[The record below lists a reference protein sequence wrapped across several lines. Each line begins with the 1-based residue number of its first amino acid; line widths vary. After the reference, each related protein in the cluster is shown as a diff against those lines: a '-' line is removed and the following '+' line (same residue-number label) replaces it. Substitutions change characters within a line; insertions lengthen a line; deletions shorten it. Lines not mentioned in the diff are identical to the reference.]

1 MHEGLFYSRKRVRH
15 VAWLG
20 PETASQT
27 EKEEAGH
34 SSSRSRGGEPPVRE
48 ETVHRTASWQP
59 TAGTRV
65 TVCLCVSLCFQ
76 RLGKTPG
83 EGLVPRGSREVGRS
97 GVAGK
102 RWTEERRL
110 GL

>member
-20 PETASQT
+20 RRLRVRRRRKRQDTAAV
-27 EKEEAGH
+27 EAEA
-34 SSSRSRGGEPPVRE
+34 GEPPVRE